1 MYDHK
6 ELAWMLCKCA
16 LATHSWGP
24 LQSLSQATSPH
35 PCYLPPKH
43 TRYPHI
49 TPGYTYTHTHTKYTH
64 TQMNTHHR
72 HTEAGHPLTHS
83 HAPRLQ
89 DAGQATKCGRE
100 HPQSHSETGEEKD
113 LKKK

>member
-1 MYDHK
+1 MITKNLLGCYVSVLWPHTHGDRCSPSAK
-6 ELAWMLCKCA
+6 PLVPS
-16 LATHSWGP
+16 LATCPQNTPDTH
-24 LQSLSQATSPH
+24 TSH
-35 PCYLPPKH
+35 LDTH
-43 TRYPHI
+43 
-49 TPGYTYTHTHTKYTH
+49 THTHTKYTH